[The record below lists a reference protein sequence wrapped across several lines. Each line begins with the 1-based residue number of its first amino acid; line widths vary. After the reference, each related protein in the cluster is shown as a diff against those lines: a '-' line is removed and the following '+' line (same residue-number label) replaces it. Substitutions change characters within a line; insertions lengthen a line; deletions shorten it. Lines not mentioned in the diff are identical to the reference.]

1 MTREIQPPWKIF
13 YFLTGRLTRDIKQ
26 TPCLLKKEQSSSPL
40 RAAGFSNGVKEVGF
54 MYKKILVPL
63 DGSELATK
71 GLAEAEKLAPIFGAE
86 IVLFQVVPFMP
97 IYGSPELVTPL
108 IVDEKQKETA
118 ERYLHTLAEEEK
130 KKGFKVTSMVKTG
143 QQVAVEIIDFAKE
156 SGVDLIVM
164 CTHGRSGITRW
175 VLGSVAHKVLTR
187 AETPILLL
195 RPKHD

>member
-1 MTREIQPPWKIF
+1 
-13 YFLTGRLTRDIKQ
+13 
-26 TPCLLKKEQSSSPL
+26 
-40 RAAGFSNGVKEVGF
+40 

-63 DGSELATK
+63 DGSELAKTAL
-71 GLAEAEKLAPIFGAE
+71 GQAEKLAKSFDAE

-108 IVDEKQKETA
+108 IVDEKHKETA
-118 ERYLHTLAEEEK
+118 EKYLANLAEELK
-130 KKGFKVTSMVKTG
+130 KRGIKTTAMVRTG

-175 VLGSVAHKVLTR
+175 VLGSIAHKVLTR
-187 AETPILLL
+187 AETPILLV
-195 RPKHD
+195 RSKR

>member
-1 MTREIQPPWKIF
+1 
-13 YFLTGRLTRDIKQ
+13 
-26 TPCLLKKEQSSSPL
+26 
-40 RAAGFSNGVKEVGF
+40 

-63 DGSELATK
+63 DGSELAKT
-71 GLAEAEKLAPIFGAE
+71 GLEEAEKLAQTFGSE

-108 IVDEKQKETA
+108 IVDEKQKEAA
-118 ERYLHTLAEEEK
+118 EKYLLALTEELK
-130 KKGFKVTSMVKTG
+130 KKGLKATSTVKTG

-195 RPKHD
+195 RSKG

>member
-1 MTREIQPPWKIF
+1 VGYQRELLVNKEK
-13 YFLTGRLTRDIKQ
+13 FLTGQ
-26 TPCLLKKEQSSSPL
+26 
-40 RAAGFSNGVKEVGF
+40 AAGLSNGVKEVGF

-63 DGSELATK
+63 DGSELAKK
-71 GLAEAEKLAPIFGAE
+71 GLEEAEKLAPIFGAE

-118 ERYLHTLAEEEK
+118 ERYLHNLAEEEK

-195 RPKHD
+195 RPRHN